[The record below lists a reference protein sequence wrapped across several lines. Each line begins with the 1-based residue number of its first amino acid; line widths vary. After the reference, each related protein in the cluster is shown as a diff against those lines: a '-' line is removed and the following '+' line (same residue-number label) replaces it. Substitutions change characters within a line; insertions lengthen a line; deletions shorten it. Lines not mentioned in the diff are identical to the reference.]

1 MTQIKYGPLWWKT
14 RMGAQLQISCS
25 AVLHFFRMNSK
36 GLKPPPL
43 GVEFLF
49 HFKHHPA
56 SFELKSHPRI
66 LQAFSTRKSGAK
78 NLLLCNPAFYC
89 SLASSIVTDDKQ
101 QLNTSYL
108 PLPLLLATSVL
119 HYFYQRAIDYIS
131 DINGCATKTHK
142 CSNEKVICL
151 NSIG

>member
-1 MTQIKYGPLWWKT
+1 
-14 RMGAQLQISCS
+14 MGAQLQISCS

-108 PLPLLLATSVL
+108 PPFPPSFSQPPFFTILTRGLLIIFQTSMGGL
-119 HYFYQRAIDYIS
+119 QKPTSAAMKRSFA
-131 DINGCATKTHK
+131 
-142 CSNEKVICL
+142 
-151 NSIG
+151 